1 MFATTVPM
9 VKLPVDA
16 DSVTDLIAKIKDA
29 DAECETMHWTHTDF
43 FTAAVDTEGEEPI
56 VIILASA
63 DGFYVDAR
71 LEEFVH
77 ETLSLG
83 C

>member
-1 MFATTVPM
+1 MFATAVPM
-9 VKLPVDA
+9 VKLSVDA
-16 DSVTDLIAKIKDA
+16 DSVPNLIAKIKDA

-63 DGFYVDAR
+63 DGFYVAEWLR
-71 LEEFVH
+71 EVVE
-77 ETLSLG
+77 SL
-83 C
+83 

>member
-1 MFATTVPM
+1 MFATAVPM
-9 VKLPVDA
+9 VKLPIDA

-63 DGFYVDAR
+63 EGFYVAEWLR
-71 LEEFVH
+71 EVVE
-77 ETLSLG
+77 SL
-83 C
+83 